1 MQFAFILQCGID
13 IYLIIQ
19 VNGQAPD
26 EELKT
31 KPDHDNNLKVVEH
44 LPGLVLVLLDG
55 GEDGEGETHE
65 DEAEDESVI
74 AESHLTAGSLQ
85 EVIDDGLGLL
95 DPRVPPARLEP
106 DWLAQQTGPLLVVSS
121 IEGRVNIKCQLRDI

>member
-1 MQFAFILQCGID
+1 MLR
-13 IYLIIQ
+13 LIILPSK
-19 VNGQAPD
+19 VTGRIPD
-26 EELKT
+26 KKLNT
-31 KPDHDNNLKVVEH
+31 KPDNDDNLQVVEH

-74 AESHLTAGSLQ
+74 AESHLAAGSLQ
-85 EVIDDGLGLL
+85 EVINHGLSLL

>member
-1 MQFAFILQCGID
+1 MTGRI
-13 IYLIIQ
+13 
-19 VNGQAPD
+19 PD
-26 EELKT
+26 KELHP
-31 KPDHDNNLKVVEH
+31 KPDDDDNLQVVEH

-74 AESHLTAGSLQ
+74 AESHLAAGSFQ

-95 DPRVPPARLEP
+95 DPRVSPARLEP
-106 DWLAQQTGPLLVVSS
+106 DWLAQQTGPLLAVSS